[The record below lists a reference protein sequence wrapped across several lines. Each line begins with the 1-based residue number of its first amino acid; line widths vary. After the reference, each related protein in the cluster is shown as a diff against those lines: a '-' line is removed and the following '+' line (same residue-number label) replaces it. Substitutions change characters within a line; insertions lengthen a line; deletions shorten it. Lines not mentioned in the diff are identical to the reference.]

1 MTSRK
6 KTPDILAA
14 VLGDKLK
21 AKTRVKDNGKTLSKP
36 TRKSGKTI
44 MPEDIKKAAF
54 YLSYPAMND
63 LEEAWDRLRKLAKN
77 NGSELP
83 KALIV
88 ELAIRTALEDL
99 KANGDKSRL
108 AQEMAKLYSTP
119 PAPAN
124 DFNIAIRADWLRIK
138 R

>member
-6 KTPDILAA
+6 KTPDILGA
-14 VLGDKLK
+14 VLGDKPK

-44 MPEDIKKAAF
+44 IPEDIKKATF

-77 NGSELP
+77 KESEFP
-83 KALIV
+83 KSLVV

-99 KANGDKSRL
+99 KANGYKSRL
-108 AQEMAKLYSTP
+108 VQEMAKLYAKT
-119 PAPAN
+119 PAPVN
-124 DFNIAIRADWLRIK
+124 DLNIAIRADWLRIK

>member
-6 KTPDILAA
+6 KTPDILGA
-14 VLGDKLK
+14 VLGDKPK
-21 AKTRVKDNGKTLSKP
+21 AKTKVKDNGKTLSKP
-36 TRKSGKTI
+36 TRKSGKTKI
-44 MPEDIKKAAF
+44 PKDIKKANF

-63 LEEAWDRLRKLAKN
+63 LEEAWNMLRKLAKN
-77 NGSELP
+77 NRSEIP
-83 KALIV
+83 KVLIA

-108 AQEMAKLYSTP
+108 AQEMAKLYATP
-119 PAPAN
+119 PAPVN
-124 DFNIAIRADWLRIK
+124 DLNIAIRADWLRIK

>member
-1 MTSRK
+1 
-6 KTPDILAA
+6 
-14 VLGDKLK
+14 
-21 AKTRVKDNGKTLSKP
+21 
-36 TRKSGKTI
+36 
-44 MPEDIKKAAF
+44 
-54 YLSYPAMND
+54 MND

-77 NGSELP
+77 NRSEVP

-108 AQEMAKLYSTP
+108 AQEMAKLYATP
-119 PAPAN
+119 PATVN
-124 DFNIAIRADWLRIK
+124 DLNIAIRADWLRIK